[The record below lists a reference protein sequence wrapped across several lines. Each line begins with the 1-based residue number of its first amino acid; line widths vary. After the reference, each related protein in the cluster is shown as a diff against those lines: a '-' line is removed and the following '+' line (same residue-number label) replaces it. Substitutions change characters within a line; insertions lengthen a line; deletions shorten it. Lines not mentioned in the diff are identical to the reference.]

1 MKEHIQI
8 KNLSVRFGKT
18 QALKDVSLSIPHKSI
33 TAVFGPANS
42 GKTILMRSINRLIEL
57 SPTVERSGDVLID
70 GENVYR
76 PEVDVAV
83 LRRRVSMVFA
93 QPTPLPMSIYENL
106 VYGLRLMG
114 ERSREKL
121 DAQVQY
127 GLKSAA
133 LWNEV
138 RDRLHQP
145 ALSLS
150 GGQQQRLCIARSLAL
165 DPEILL
171 LDAPTAALD
180 PISTAQIEDTM
191 RILKER
197 YTIVLVPHN
206 QHQGARVGDQA
217 AFFLGGECIEVGPVN
232 QIFTAPQ
239 DQRTEDYVS
248 GRFG

>member
-1 MKEHIQI
+1 MSEHIRI
-8 KNLSVRFGKT
+8 NNLSVTYGPT
-18 QALKDVSLSIPHKSI
+18 QALKDVSVSIPRKSI

-42 GKTILMRSINRLIEL
+42 GKTVLLRCINRMIEL
-57 SPTVERSGDVLID
+57 TPGVVRSGDVVID
-70 GENVYR
+70 GASVFR

-83 LRRRVSMVFA
+83 LRRRISMVFA
-93 QPTPLPMSIYENL
+93 QPTPLPLSIYENL

-114 ERSREKL
+114 ERQRDKL
-121 DAQVQY
+121 DAQVMY
-127 GLKSAA
+127 GLKAAA

-138 RDRLHQP
+138 RDRLNQP

-191 RILKER
+191 RELKQR

-206 QHQGARVGDQA
+206 QQQGGRVADQA
-217 AFFLGGECIEVGPVN
+217 AFLLGGECVEVGPVS
-232 QIFTAPQ
+232 QIFTTPR
-239 DQRTEDYVS
+239 DRRTEDYVS

>member
-1 MKEHIQI
+1 MSEHIKI
-8 KNLSVRFGKT
+8 ENLSVRFGET
-18 QALKDVSLSIPHKSI
+18 QALKNVNLSVPRKSI
-33 TAVFGPANS
+33 TTVFGPANS
-42 GKTILMRSINRLIEL
+42 GKTVLMRAINRLIDL
-57 SPTVERSGDVLID
+57 NPGVERQGDIFID
-70 GENVYR
+70 GASVFR
-76 PEVDVAV
+76 PEVNVAV

-93 QPTPLPMSIYENL
+93 LPTPLPMSIYENL

-114 ERSREKL
+114 EKRREKL

-127 GLKSAA
+127 GLQAAA

-180 PISTAQIEDTM
+180 PISTALIEDTM
-191 RILKER
+191 RSLKSR
-197 YTIVLVPHN
+197 YTIILAPHN
-206 QHQGARVGDQA
+206 QHQGARVADQA
-217 AFFLGGECIEVGPVN
+217 AFFLGGECVEVGTIN

-239 DQRTEDYVS
+239 DRRTEDYVS
-248 GRFG
+248 GRYG